1 MPMAIRRVIER
12 LLAVGYGLTYDA
24 VVRGF
29 GPFEALLDEVAGFLA
44 RSAPA
49 SGRGSMKVLDVACG
63 TGTAAFRL
71 AREGYTVVGLDAV
84 GHLVEVAQKKGGAGG
99 TPGPAFRHLDVARD
113 PLPGA
118 ETFDA
123 LVSMHT
129 LYWHPAPRALLDGCR
144 RALKPGGHAVFLTY
158 SRPARVGRTFR
169 EVWKQEGFASALR
182 ALRWLIPTA
191 LFEMFRDFEPRY
203 LTRDEFHAALAGA
216 GFEILESRETFL
228 AGISLLAWV
237 RKRA

>member
-1 MPMAIRRVIER
+1 MGGCLCLKMEVAMRSSSEAAILPRGIGVLPGGCTGAGRSTMAIRRVIER

-29 GPFEALLDEVAGFLA
+29 GPFEALLDEVA
-44 RSAPA
+44 
-49 SGRGSMKVLDVACG
+49 
-63 TGTAAFRL
+63 
-71 AREGYTVVGLDAV
+71 
-84 GHLVEVAQKKGGAGG
+84 QKKRGAGG
-99 TPGPAFRHLDVARD
+99 TPGPVFRHLDVARD
-113 PLPGA
+113 PPPGA

-169 EVWKQEGFASALR
+169 EVWKREGCASALR
-182 ALRWLIPTA
+182 ALRWLVPTA
-191 LFEMFRDFEPRY
+191 LFEMLRDFEPRY

-237 RKRA
+237 QKRA

>member
-1 MPMAIRRVIER
+1 MTDTQPSRQAALFLQLVLGLQQSGMMSLGKLMNPISRKIE
-12 LLAVGYGLTYDA
+12 T
-24 VVRGF
+24 
-29 GPFEALLDEVAGFLA
+29 
-44 RSAPA
+44 
-49 SGRGSMKVLDVACG
+49 
-63 TGTAAFRL
+63 
-71 AREGYTVVGLDAV
+71 
-84 GHLVEVAQKKGGAGG
+84 
-99 TPGPAFRHLDVARD
+99 HLDVARD
-113 PLPGA
+113 PPPGA

-129 LYWHPAPRALLDGCR
+129 LYWHLAPRALLDGCR

-169 EVWKQEGFASALR
+169 EVWKREGCASALR
-182 ALRWLIPTA
+182 ALRWLVPTA
-191 LFEMFRDFEPRY
+191 LFEMLRDFEPRY

-237 RKRA
+237 QKRA